1 MTAFQIPRNSLA
13 WLLAAQLA
21 VIAPHVGRLPL
32 WVTLMMLGCCC
43 WRVMV
48 YQGRW
53 SYPGRWTKSLFVLT
67 GLLALGFG
75 SKGHI
80 YGLESAVALLVIAF
94 SLKLLEM
101 QHKRDAYIV
110 ILLGYFVVIT
120 EFLFFQSIPYTLY
133 MLGAVVLL
141 TAALIGLNQTQSHRR
156 PTQTLKLAATLLA
169 QSLPMMLVLF
179 VLFPR
184 ISPLWT
190 LPLESQA
197 AKSGVTDQMR
207 PGDVASLSLSP
218 DLAFTVTFSGP
229 VPAYSQLYWRGLVLE
244 DYDGKTWRRRDNRKD
259 DIWRDGPPPPAWT
272 GGIERLGPATDYSI
286 ILEPTRQHWLFSLAA
301 ADLPDNTDVAMLA
314 DYTLAYVQRR
324 GLTSKFKYAVS
335 SNLDYRLATALDE
348 SVLAR
353 NTRLPAGVNP
363 RSRALARAMRAASSD
378 QADYVRRVMTYFN
391 REGFVYTLQPPILG
405 DNDIDEFLFD
415 QRRGFCEHYA
425 GSFVFMLRA
434 AGVPARVVLGYQGGE
449 YNDLAGFMA
458 IRQFDAHAWAE
469 VWSAEQGWV
478 RVDPT
483 QMVAPERIERGLEMA
498 VAGED
503 TFLADSPL
511 SWLKYRQ
518 LLWLTELRMQV
529 DAIGHYW
536 DNWVVGYNP
545 QTQLAFLSR
554 YLQDV
559 NASRIGMLMLGGFF
573 TMLALVSLMV
583 LRKPNVRVLSGVDQ
597 QYLRFCQMLS
607 KQGLARMPGEGP
619 QAYCERLGQARPSLA
634 QAAKRVT
641 ELYLQL
647 NYADDTPAK
656 TAALKKAVSA
666 FRFKALTADS

>member
-1 MTAFQIPRNSLA
+1 
-13 WLLAAQLA
+13 
-21 VIAPHVGRLPL
+21 
-32 WVTLMMLGCCC
+32 
-43 WRVMV
+43 
-48 YQGRW
+48 
-53 SYPGRWTKSLFVLT
+53 
-67 GLLALGFG
+67 
-75 SKGHI
+75 
-80 YGLESAVALLVIAF
+80 
-94 SLKLLEM
+94 
-101 QHKRDAYIV
+101 
-110 ILLGYFVVIT
+110 
-120 EFLFFQSIPYTLY
+120 
-133 MLGAVVLL
+133 
-141 TAALIGLNQTQSHRR
+141 
-156 PTQTLKLAATLLA
+156 
-169 QSLPMMLVLF
+169 
-179 VLFPR
+179 
-184 ISPLWT
+184 
-190 LPLESQA
+190 
-197 AKSGVTDQMR
+197 
-207 PGDVASLSLSP
+207 
-218 DLAFTVTFSGP
+218 
-229 VPAYSQLYWRGLVLE
+229 
-244 DYDGKTWRRRDNRKD
+244 
-259 DIWRDGPPPPAWT
+259 
-272 GGIERLGPATDYSI
+272 
-286 ILEPTRQHWLFSLAA
+286 
-301 ADLPDNTDVAMLA
+301 
-314 DYTLAYVQRR
+314 
-324 GLTSKFKYAVS
+324 
-335 SNLDYRLATALDE
+335 
-348 SVLAR
+348 
-353 NTRLPAGVNP
+353 
-363 RSRALARAMRAASSD
+363 
-378 QADYVRRVMTYFN
+378 
-391 REGFVYTLQPPILG
+391 
-405 DNDIDEFLFD
+405 
-415 QRRGFCEHYA
+415 
-425 GSFVFMLRA
+425 MLRA

-449 YNDLAGFMA
+449 YNDLAGFVA

-483 QMVAPERIERGLEMA
+483 QMVAPERIERGLEIA

-583 LRKPNVRVLSGVDQ
+583 LRKPNVRVLSGVDR